1 MMFAITKNIGQY
13 KMLWYCPNP
22 GIDSIQNTAV
32 ARNDVAG
39 IFYIELP
46 LDHAFAQVAKGS

>member
-1 MMFAITKNIGQY
+1 MFAITKNIGQY